1 MVCQLRILVT
11 GGAGFIGSHVVDRL
25 VNEGFRVRVVDN
37 LSSGRLANIER
48 HIDSSTIEL
57 VVGDLKDPEVAL
69 RVVDGVDT
77 VFHYAATGG

>member
-1 MVCQLRILVT
+1 LVAT
-11 GGAGFIGSHVVDRL
+11 LWIGWLMRV
-25 VNEGFRVRVVDN
+25 FRVRVVDN

>member
-1 MVCQLRILVT
+1 VVLALLVAT
-11 GGAGFIGSHVVDRL
+11 LWIGWLMRV
-25 VNEGFRVRVVDN
+25 FRVRVVDN

>member
-1 MVCQLRILVT
+1 MVLALLVAT
-11 GGAGFIGSHVVDRL
+11 LWIGWLMRV
-25 VNEGFRVRVVDN
+25 FRVRVVDN
-37 LSSGRLANIER
+37 LSSGRLANIKR

>member
-1 MVCQLRILVT
+1 MVLALLVAT
-11 GGAGFIGSHVVDRL
+11 LWIGWLMRV
-25 VNEGFRVRVVDN
+25 FRVRVVDN